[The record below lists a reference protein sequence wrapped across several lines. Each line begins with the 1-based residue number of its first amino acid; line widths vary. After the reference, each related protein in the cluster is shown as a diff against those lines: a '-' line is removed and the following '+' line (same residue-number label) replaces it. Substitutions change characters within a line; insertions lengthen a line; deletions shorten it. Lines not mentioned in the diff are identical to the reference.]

1 MAPTATTDAARMTPR
16 IWPITAMLVIIAFV
30 LMLMSTF
37 IAGIE
42 VAPFFGDHPSRD
54 SYIEAGMTC
63 VTTLPVF
70 AAMVW
75 CGQQRGSRHGLW
87 LIGVPAG
94 LMAYSGLNL
103 LLTTGGPNHPHPN
116 LAPDVTDLFSG
127 STVFNWIAFV
137 VFAVVAVTTHLQRR
151 RARRTQEVS
160 AT

>member
-1 MAPTATTDAARMTPR
+1 MRPTVTTEAASATRR
-16 IWPITAMLVIIAFV
+16 VWPTTAMLVISAFV

-42 VAPFFGDHPSRD
+42 VAPFFGDYPSRD

-75 CGQQRGSRHGLW
+75 CGRQRGSRHGLW
-87 LIGVPAG
+87 LIGVAAG

-127 STVFNWIAFV
+127 STVFNWAAFV
-137 VFAVVAVTTHLQRR
+137 VFVAVAVATHLQR
-151 RARRTQEVS
+151 
-160 AT
+160 